1 MKIKNR
7 KWNLIRQF
15 FDGSKRYFT
24 VAVLASLT
32 TTVLNAL
39 TPQIFRFS
47 IDSVLGGDQYEYL
60 SEHLWI
66 LALLL
71 VAVAALSGV
80 AQYICRSNTALAG
93 ETFAKNM
100 RDALFVHVQKLPV
113 SWHDQNQTGDI
124 IQRCTSD
131 VEVIR
136 NFVVTQLLEVFRT
149 VFLIVT
155 SFAMMLSM
163 NARLS
168 LVVLLFV
175 PVVVVYSAVFYRL
188 IARRFIVADEAEGEL
203 STVVQENATGVR
215 VVRAFGRER
224 FEMDRFRKK
233 NEVFAKLWIRLGT
246 LSGLYWGVGDLI
258 TGLQVVTVIVLG
270 TVEAVRGSISVG
282 EFIAFAS
289 YNTTLV
295 WPIRGLGRILSDMS
309 KAGVSFE
316 RVDYIIR
323 AREETYE
330 GPRKDSREEEGQRT
344 ESVQV
349 SPDTYDIVF
358 DHVNFGY
365 EEGKTVLS
373 DISFRIPKGSTFG
386 ILGGTGSGK
395 STIVQLLARLYEL
408 SDGQGSI
415 RIGGKDIRE
424 IPLLEL
430 RRQVGMVLQEPFL
443 YSRTIRENIA
453 ASCPDASMKEIR
465 RAAKIACIDD
475 AVMSFPDGYDTL
487 VGERGVT
494 LSGGQRQRV
503 AIARMLLEKAPIMV
517 FDDSLSAVDSQTDTK
532 IRKALKEYMKEATV
546 LLISHRITTLMS
558 ADRILVLNHGQVEE
572 IGTHH
577 ELIKSGGLYQ
587 QIYEIQMSQDDRE
600 KMGV

>member
-1 MKIKNR
+1 MIEIKYR
-7 KWNLIRQF
+7 KWYLIRQF
-15 FDGSKRYFT
+15 FAGSKKYFAIA
-24 VAVLASLT
+24 VAASLAAT
-32 TTVLNAL
+32 ALNAL

-47 IDSVLGGDQYEYL
+47 IDSVLDGTQYGFL
-60 SEHLWI
+60 SGHLWI

-71 VAVAALSGV
+71 VAVAALSGLS
-80 AQYICRSNTALAG
+80 QYVCRSNTALAG
-93 ETFAKNM
+93 ESFARNM
-100 RDALFVHVQKLPV
+100 RDTLFCHVQRLPM
-113 SWHDQNQTGDI
+113 SWHDRNQTGDI

-149 VFLIVT
+149 VFLIVIYF
-155 SFAMMLSM
+155 SMMVSMNVRLSM
-163 NARLS
+163 T
-168 LVVLLFV
+168 VLPFV
-175 PVVVVYSAVFYRL
+175 PVVIIYSAVFYRL
-188 IARRFIVADEAEGEL
+188 IAKRFVAADEAEGEL

-224 FEMDRFRKK
+224 FEMDRFREK
-233 NEVFAKLWIRLGT
+233 NDIFAKLWIRLGT

-270 TVEAVRGSISVG
+270 AVEAVQGSISVG
-282 EFIAFAS
+282 EFVAFAS

-323 AREETYE
+323 AREEA
-330 GPRKDSREEEGQRT
+330 DEEEALRKVPGT
-344 ESVQV
+344 NEEEA
-349 SPDTYDIVF
+349 YDIEF
-358 DHVNFGY
+358 DHVTFGY
-365 EEGKTVLS
+365 EDGNEVLT
-373 DISFRIPKGSTFG
+373 DIGFKIPQGCTFG

-395 STIVQLLARLYEL
+395 STIVQLLTRLYEL
-408 SDGQGSI
+408 EDGGGSI
-415 RIGGKDIRE
+415 RIGGRDIRR
-424 IPLLEL
+424 IPLPEL

-453 ASCPDASMKEIR
+453 AASPEATLEEIR
-465 RAAKIACIDD
+465 YAAEIACIDD
-475 AVMSFPDGYDTL
+475 AVMGFPDGYDTL

-503 AIARMLLEKAPIMV
+503 AIARMLLQKTPVMV

-532 IRKALKEYMKEATV
+532 IRKALGEHMEGATV
-546 LLISHRITTLMS
+546 ILISHRITTLMG
-558 ADRILVLNHGQVEE
+558 ADQILVLNNGRMEE
-572 IGTHH
+572 MGTHH
-577 ELIKSGGLYQ
+577 ELIRSGGLYQ

-600 KMGV
+600 KVEV

>member
-1 MKIKNR
+1 M
-7 KWNLIRQF
+7 
-15 FDGSKRYFT
+15 
-24 VAVLASLT
+24 AV
-32 TTVLNAL
+32 
-39 TPQIFRFS
+39 
-47 IDSVLGGDQYEYL
+47 
-60 SEHLWI
+60 
-66 LALLL
+66 LL
-71 VAVAALSGV
+71 VAVAVLSGIS
-80 AQYICRSNTALAG
+80 QYVCRSNTALAG

-100 RDALFVHVQKLPV
+100 RDMLFEHVQRIPM
-113 SWHDQNQTGDI
+113 SWHDKNQTGDI

-149 VFLIVT
+149 VFLIVIYF
-155 SFAMMLSM
+155 SMMVSMNFQLSM
-163 NARLS
+163 A
-168 LVVLLFV
+168 VLPFV
-175 PVVVVYSAVFYRL
+175 PIVVIYSTVFYRL
-188 IARRFIVADEAEGEL
+188 IAKRFIAADEAEGEL

-224 FEMDRFRKK
+224 FEMERFREK
-233 NEVFAKLWIRLGT
+233 NDIFANLWIRLGT

-270 TVEAVRGSISVG
+270 TIEAVQGNISVG
-282 EFIAFAS
+282 VFVAFAS

-316 RVDYIIR
+316 RVDYIIS
-323 AREETYE
+323 AKEEAVEKTQENITAEETY
-330 GPRKDSREEEGQRT
+330 
-344 ESVQV
+344 
-349 SPDTYDIVF
+349 DIRF
-358 DHVNFGY
+358 DHVNFSY
-365 EEGKTVLS
+365 EEGNEVLK
-373 DISFRIPKGSTFG
+373 DIDFQIPQGCTFG

-395 STIVQLLARLYEL
+395 STIVQLLTRLYEL
-408 SDGQGSI
+408 NDGQGCI

-424 IPLLEL
+424 LPLRQL
-430 RRQVGMVLQEPFL
+430 RSKVGMVLQEPFL
-443 YSRTIRENIA
+443 YSRTILENITA
-453 ASCPDASMKEIR
+453 ACPEADKDDVIK
-465 RAAKIACIDD
+465 AAKIACIHD
-475 AVMSFPDGYDTL
+475 AIMSFPDGYDTL

-503 AIARMLLEKAPIMV
+503 AIARMLLQKAPIMV

-532 IRKALKEYMKEATV
+532 IRKALEEYMKEATV